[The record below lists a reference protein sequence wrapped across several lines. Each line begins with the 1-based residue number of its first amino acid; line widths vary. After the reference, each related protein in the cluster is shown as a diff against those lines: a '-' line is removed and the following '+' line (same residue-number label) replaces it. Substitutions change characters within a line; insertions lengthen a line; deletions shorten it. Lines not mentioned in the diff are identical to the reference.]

1 MCVDSPMSTRAL
13 RHRTVARSGS
23 MQPGEARADAHP
35 AAASALPKAAV
46 ARLARLD
53 AADMP
58 WLGQGGD
65 AALAGYDGPEISGP
79 SEYPAGPT
87 KGR

>member
-1 MCVDSPMSTRAL
+1 MSTRAL
-13 RHRTVARSGS
+13 RHRAPSRPGPTKL
-23 MQPGEARADAHP
+23 GEADADTRS
-35 AAASALPKAAV
+35 AAASALPKAAA

-79 SEYPAGPT
+79 SEYPADPT